1 MTSFS
6 VVQNFIDSTNNNII
20 YYVAA
25 IQWFGVD
32 IGGSLVKCVYY
43 ETEEEE
49 LDGEGASGGTWHH
62 KHEGIDALKSFVK
75 SSLTYG
81 STGIRDQRLEM
92 NDVRI
97 ASQEGTLHFIKFA
110 TVRMEGFFDMV
121 TKNGLSRFP
130 KIICATGGGAFKFE
144 KDFKKVSLFDDN
156 WIIFTLSLSV
166 YLSLSLSSHH

>member
-1 MTSFS
+1 M
-6 VVQNFIDSTNNNII
+6 DGRKGACGSTRRK
-20 YYVAA
+20 
-25 IQWFGVD
+25 QD
-32 IGGSLVKCVYY
+32 GS
-43 ETEEEE
+43 
-49 LDGEGASGGTWHH
+49 
-62 KHEGIDALKSFVK
+62 DALKNFIK

-97 ASQEGTLHFIKFA
+97 GGQEGTLHYIKFA

-144 KDFKKVSLFDDN
+144 KDFKKVSF
-156 WIIFTLSLSV
+156 V
-166 YLSLSLSSHH
+166 Q

>member
-1 MTSFS
+1 MSGQWIQRTYFDD
-6 VVQNFIDSTNNNII
+6 FP
-20 YYVAA
+20 AA

-32 IGGSLVKCVYY
+32 IGGTLVKCVYY
-43 ETEEEE
+43 ETTLEGEEEE
-49 LDGEGASGGTWHH
+49 ERDREGASGGTGHH
-62 KHEGIDALKSFVK
+62 KHEVINAVKNFIK

-97 ASQEGTLHFIKFA
+97 GSQEGTLHFIKFA

-144 KDFKKVSLFDDN
+144 KDFKKVSLLKVNLLDF
-156 WIIFTLSLSV
+156 I
-166 YLSLSLSSHH
+166 LSLSLVAPWCQSTKV